1 MIINLKKLLIIAV
14 AGVLCLSAVFLASAL
29 ETESVKLPILMY
41 HHISERNGRL
51 NKYTISPDELESDL
65 DYIQKSG
72 YTTVGIQDL
81 INYTNGGDLPDNP
94 IMITFDDGYESVYDY
109 AYPALKKHNM
119 KAVVN
124 IIAKYSELYSKSD
137 DHNVNYAHLT
147 FEQLREM
154 TNDNTFEIGN
164 HTYDLHSSG
173 ERKGIQ
179 KKKNESDVKYAEIIS
194 ADIKKAQI
202 MIADNVYKMP
212 AVFAYPF
219 GTISKQALPV
229 LKRIGFSAVFCCWEK
244 ENTLTGDKEE
254 LYHLNRFNRPH
265 GKSAEKILSSAQS
278 ARK

>member
-1 MIINLKKLLIIAV
+1 MVINLKKLLIIAA
-14 AGVLCLSAVFLASAL
+14 AGALCLSAVFLASAL

-41 HHISERNGRL
+41 HHISERKSKL
-51 NKYTISPDELESDL
+51 NKYTISPNEFESDL
-65 DYIQKSG
+65 DYIQRNG

-81 INYTNGGDLPDNP
+81 IKYTSCGDLPDNP
-94 IMITFDDGYESVYDY
+94 IMITFDDGYESVYNY
-109 AYPALKKHNM
+109 AYSALKKRNM

-164 HTYDLHSSG
+164 HTYNLHLSG

-179 KKKNESDVKYAEIIS
+179 KKKNESDEKYAEIIS
-194 ADIKKAQI
+194 TDIKKAQ
-202 MIADNVYKMP
+202 MTIADNVYKTP

-219 GTISKQALPV
+219 GAISKQALPV
-229 LKRIGFSAVFCCWEK
+229 LKKIGFSAVFCCWEK

-265 GKSAEKILSSAQS
+265 EKSAEKILSAAQS